1 MIPYI
6 KSIKFP
12 FKYCLHVIDS
22 NDMYHLITANNIQY
36 KINQLNFNDD
46 QLKLI
51 HNHLKGVTS

>member
-6 KSIKFP
+6 KSIKITL
-12 FKYCLHVIDS
+12 KNCLHVIDS
-22 NDMYHLITANNIQY
+22 NDTYHIITCNNIHH

-51 HNHLKGVTS
+51 HNHLKDVTS